1 MLLTPPGRPTDRPIV
16 RPTVRPTDRCLRS
29 LLLPLPTLSLLLGG
43 LAAVGCLWVWAGVGM
58 LPLLML
64 PLLPLL
70 LLPLLPELL
79 MLPLLPLALGLL
91 PGGLCRSMPV
101 GLVNW
106 RACEAACSRGIVPIP
121 LPPPRLAIR
130 GSYCARSEAVYLCL
144 SWTRSRPLP
153 LLRPAPPRLSLPIL
167 VRVLL
172 LLAMARRVA
181 MARLAALM
189 ERPSGPTRLCL
200 PLVAVL
206 AAALATSP
214 VVG

>member
-1 MLLTPPGRPTDRPIV
+1 
-16 RPTVRPTDRCLRS
+16 
-29 LLLPLPTLSLLLGG
+29 
-43 LAAVGCLWVWAGVGM
+43 
-58 LPLLML
+58 
-64 PLLPLL
+64 
-70 LLPLLPELL
+70 
-79 MLPLLPLALGLL
+79 
-91 PGGLCRSMPV
+91 MPV
-101 GLVNW
+101 GLASW

-130 GSYCARSEAVYLCL
+130 GSYRLFPAAEAVYLCL
-144 SWTRSRPLP
+144 FWTRSRPLP
-153 LLRPAPPRLSLPIL
+153 LLRPPPPFLSLPVL